1 MECPKC
7 HTKIKNPISVAGG
20 KKGGKAKV
28 KKGFASSSVLEKA
41 LKTRRENRLAR
52 REKQISKIEE
62 KRHLALMENALGW
75 GSVRVIPKQK

>member
-28 KKGFASSSVLEKA
+28 KKGFASSVVLEKA
-41 LKTRRENRLAR
+41 LRTRRENRLAR
-52 REKQISKIEE
+52 MRTREEDRDKLEI
-62 KRHLALMENALGW
+62 MENALGW
-75 GSVRVIPKQK
+75 NPLRVIPKTKK